1 MSDINSSLKKLD
13 IASLQDRGHNESDAQ
28 LFVGIWL
35 TDRYVSP
42 VCSDVAKIVWGLA
55 GKSGPP
61 TRAGLDIIL
70 SVLLTLEIQG
80 LYVRLDIH
88 VNNC

>member
-13 IASLQDRGHNESDAQ
+13 IAYLQDRGHNESDAQ

-42 VCSDVAKIVWGLA
+42 VCSDVAKIA
-55 GKSGPP
+55 
-61 TRAGLDIIL
+61 
-70 SVLLTLEIQG
+70 
-80 LYVRLDIH
+80 
-88 VNNC
+88 